1 MIHCKLHFSKK
12 QEAAIIEIDAY
23 LHKLI
28 NELKIAFG
36 TRLIY
41 VGLQGS
47 YGRNEASESSDID
60 IVVILDELQIA
71 DMDVYRQIL
80 NSLEYAEQSCGFI
93 CGKEEM
99 ANWNPLES
107 CQFIHETKNYYGELK
122 PLLPP
127 YNLTDVKN
135 YVKLSVCNLF
145 HMLYHEYIHAKQ
157 EECQKNLQFSYKA
170 VFFIFCKISIICVQV
185 II

>member
-80 NSLEYAEQSCGFI
+80 IL
-93 CGKEEM
+93 
-99 ANWNPLES
+99 
-107 CQFIHETKNYYGELK
+107 
-122 PLLPP
+122 
-127 YNLTDVKN
+127 
-135 YVKLSVCNLF
+135 
-145 HMLYHEYIHAKQ
+145 
-157 EECQKNLQFSYKA
+157 
-170 VFFIFCKISIICVQV
+170 
-185 II
+185 